1 MNATV
6 SSFEFDDVKYRRD
19 GDVSNLD
26 WNGLRMP
33 EILRWS
39 GGIYPVCA

>member
-6 SSFEFDDVKYRRD
+6 SSSKFDDAKYRRN
-19 GDVSNLD
+19 GSNLD

-39 GGIYPVCA
+39 GGI